1 MAESRLARALGV
13 VLLVTVAMLALSA
26 SAGAIRFPASGLRF
40 FADVSAKPPSR
51 TTIEAETIRGSFSA
65 LSLRTVRD
73 VRVHVTRAME
83 GKVVGQ
89 ISAATERAKL
99 VMPRGASRLSGAR
112 QDVVLSRRPR
122 VVLHAVPVG
131 GLSGGPAVISIGDLP
146 AGTRF
151 VSLTLDGAGRGLI
164 GVPHGCPVRPTMVL
178 YAQRSGAPPASSTSG
193 VFCGV
198 PYVRL
203 LGTPQVGFRVVRE
216 RGRTYVS
223 MAALVRLSSS
233 IEPRWRYSLLAAPG
247 LRDGQLV
254 RAPAGGFFGG
264 TSLGRVGAK
273 RSRCHIA
280 EPMQLQPR
288 TRLGQRTWKLGLRGP
303 DGRLVGP
310 VKTIAPRRAS
320 GDWEAA
326 AIRRLGC

>member
-1 MAESRLARALGV
+1 
-13 VLLVTVAMLALSA
+13 
-26 SAGAIRFPASGLRF
+26 
-40 FADVSAKPPSR
+40 
-51 TTIEAETIRGSFSA
+51 
-65 LSLRTVRD
+65 
-73 VRVHVTRAME
+73 ME

-89 ISAATERAKL
+89 MSAGTKRVEL
-99 VMPRGASRLSGAR
+99 VMPRGASRLSGGQ

-122 VVLHAVPVG
+122 AILHAVPVG
-131 GLSGGPAVISIGDLP
+131 GLSGGPAIISIGDLP
-146 AGTRF
+146 AGTRS
-151 VSLTLDGAGRGLI
+151 VSLSFDGVGRGLV
-164 GVPHGCPVRPTMVL
+164 GVPRGCPVRPTMVL
-178 YAQRSGAPPASSTSG
+178 YARRSGAPPASSTSG

-203 LGTPQVGFRVVRE
+203 LGTPQVGYRVVRE
-216 RGRTYVS
+216 RGRIYVS

-264 TSLGRVGAK
+264 TSLARVGAK
-273 RSRCHIA
+273 RSRCYSA

-288 TRLGQRTWKLGLRGP
+288 IRLGQGSWNLGLRGP

-310 VKTIAPRRAS
+310 VKTIAPRRVS
-320 GDWEAA
+320 GDWEAG

>member
-1 MAESRLARALGV
+1 
-13 VLLVTVAMLALSA
+13 
-26 SAGAIRFPASGLRF
+26 
-40 FADVSAKPPSR
+40 
-51 TTIEAETIRGSFSA
+51 
-65 LSLRTVRD
+65 
-73 VRVHVTRAME
+73 
-83 GKVVGQ
+83 
-89 ISAATERAKL
+89 
-99 VMPRGASRLSGAR
+99 
-112 QDVVLSRRPR
+112 
-122 VVLHAVPVG
+122 
-131 GLSGGPAVISIGDLP
+131 
-146 AGTRF
+146 
-151 VSLTLDGAGRGLI
+151 
-164 GVPHGCPVRPTMVL
+164 MVL